1 MLLRTR
7 MKRLVSVIL
16 IIACMT
22 GCGILTA
29 CGTDDIDIS
38 SYASKEVVLSG
49 IQDEDI
55 VLTIAD
61 LKAMECKTVKTHS
74 TSDKIGDVRA
84 TGPELDI
91 VLAAYGVS
99 KSDFDKII
107 IYGTD
112 QYDVKLKNDYI
123 TTNDIYLAFGVD
135 GEPLDTESA
144 PCRIIIPESD
154 SAYWTRMVNRIEFIR

>member
-1 MLLRTR
+1 MRKQLSIL
-7 MKRLVSVIL
+7 L
-16 IIACMT
+16 IIACIL
-22 GCGILTA
+22 GCALMTA

-38 SYASKEVVLSG
+38 SYENAEIVLSG

-61 LKAMECKTVKTHS
+61 LKAMDCKTLKTHS

-84 TGPELDI
+84 TGPELNT

-99 KSDFDKII
+99 KADFANII

-112 QYDVKLKNDYI
+112 QYDVKLRNEYI
-123 TTNDIYLAFGVD
+123 SENDIYLAFGVD
-135 GEPLDTESA
+135 GDPLDAESA